1 MLKKREGEVIIVQK
15 LQFEA
20 AWDKTIAKQ
29 DRLSIE
35 QLFHHS
41 KDEETDEISCCFVR
55 KALNHRQQLLLTV
68 LIHNRSEEVLNFQNR
83 EVTCTTAKGVFA
95 KAFTIPKL
103 NIPPNTSMPWTF
115 IFDDYEDFLFTELLH
130 VDIQ

>member
-1 MLKKREGEVIIVQK
+1 MVQK

-29 DRLSIE
+29 DRLIIE
-35 QLFHHS
+35 QLFHQT
-41 KDEETDEISCCFVR
+41 KDEDTEEISCCFVR

-68 LIHNRSEEVLNFQNR
+68 LIHNRSGDVLNFQNR
-83 EVTCTTAKGVFA
+83 EVTCTTTKGVFA
-95 KAFTIPKL
+95 KTFTIPNL
-103 NIPPNTSMPWTF
+103 NIPPHTSMPWTF
-115 IFDDYEDFLFTELLH
+115 IFDDEEEFLFTELLH

>member
-1 MLKKREGEVIIVQK
+1 MLKKRKGEVIIVQK

-29 DRLSIE
+29 DRLIIE
-35 QLFHHS
+35 QLFHQS
-41 KDEETDEISCCFVR
+41 KDEDTEKISCCFVR
-55 KALNHRQQLLLTV
+55 KALNHRKQLLLTV
-68 LIHNRSEEVLNFQNR
+68 LIHNRSGEGLNFQNR

-115 IFDDYEDFLFTELLH
+115 IFDDQEEFLSTELLH